1 MKILYKVSSSVDE
14 TIKYQLSTSDGLVI
28 EACVI
33 FFFEEIAKI
42 NICVSSQVGC
52 ICNCMFCATGN
63 KRFIRN
69 LTAKE
74 IIEQVTIITD
84 DISLKT
90 NQLFEITYMGTGEPL
105 NNVDEVL
112 ESMHHIESVYSNL
125 HRINLS
131 TVLPSLNISLE
142 QLLSTRHPIHFQY
155 SMHFTK
161 DELREKYFRNK
172 LPTIYDSL
180 SFFNTISKKTDEM
193 FCINYLLFDGIN
205 DTIDDARRLIKFCKS
220 LNAYIKISEYCPIK
234 HSSLKP
240 SKNFC
245 KFVGI
250 LDDEH
255 ITWKS
260 FQSKGADIKASCGH
274 LLSEIEF

>member
-1 MKILYKVSSSVDE
+1 MKILNKVSSSVDE

-52 ICNCMFCATGN
+52 
-63 KRFIRN
+63 
-69 LTAKE
+69 
-74 IIEQVTIITD
+74 
-84 DISLKT
+84 
-90 NQLFEITYMGTGEPL
+90 
-105 NNVDEVL
+105 
-112 ESMHHIESVYSNL
+112 
-125 HRINLS
+125 
-131 TVLPSLNISLE
+131 
-142 QLLSTRHPIHFQY
+142 
-155 SMHFTK
+155 
-161 DELREKYFRNK
+161 
-172 LPTIYDSL
+172 
-180 SFFNTISKKTDEM
+180 M

-240 SKNFC
+240 SKNFY